1 MIISLETKIKDK
13 IMNEFNEDL
22 YRKLNMTLSD
32 ANELY
37 GWGFGY
43 MYKIMNRVFNNYG
56 PIGLKRE
63 TKYIVQYLQ
72 FLLNKLKY
80 IYSLNEKQLPHYRP
94 DHDHE
99 FYKLYFSLTYYL
111 RYYRH
116 YGHRKIEHP
125 DQLSFN
131 FKLRI
136 K

>member
-43 MYKIMNRVFNNYG
+43 MYKIMNRVFKNYG

-72 FLLNKLKY
+72 FLLNKQKN
-80 IYSLNEKQLPHYRP
+80 I
-94 DHDHE
+94 
-99 FYKLYFSLTYYL
+99 FF
-111 RYYRH
+111 
-116 YGHRKIEHP
+116 
-125 DQLSFN
+125 LSFSFN
-131 FKLRI
+131 IMLHDI
-136 K
+136 

>member
-43 MYKIMNRVFNNYG
+43 MYKIMNRVFKNYG

-63 TKYIVQYLQ
+63 TKYIPPGICPWRDDSNRWAPQVHQ
-72 FLLNKLKY
+72 
-80 IYSLNEKQLPHYRP
+80 
-94 DHDHE
+94 
-99 FYKLYFSLTYYL
+99 
-111 RYYRH
+111 RH
-116 YGHRKIEHP
+116 PTNAPTI
-125 DQLSFN
+125 
-131 FKLRI
+131 
-136 K
+136 

>member
-43 MYKIMNRVFNNYG
+43 MYKIMNRVFKNYG
-56 PIGLKRE
+56 PMGLKRE

-72 FLLNKLKY
+72 FLLNKQNTY
-80 IYSLNEKQLPHYRP
+80 IL
-94 DHDHE
+94 
-99 FYKLYFSLTYYL
+99 
-111 RYYRH
+111 
-116 YGHRKIEHP
+116 
-125 DQLSFN
+125 
-131 FKLRI
+131 
-136 K
+136 